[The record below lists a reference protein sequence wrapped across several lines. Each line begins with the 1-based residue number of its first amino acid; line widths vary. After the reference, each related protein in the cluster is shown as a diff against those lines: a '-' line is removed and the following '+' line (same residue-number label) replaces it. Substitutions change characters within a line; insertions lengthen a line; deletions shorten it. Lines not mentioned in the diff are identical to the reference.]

1 MIHERVRQRN
11 GQTDRQT
18 AHGTATIRVLSDLLD
33 AVDRGNTAALVLL
46 DLTAAIDTV
55 DHKILLERLRV
66 TFGDNLLHGF
76 SLISLDARST
86 FIVAA
91 NVLLLPTSSVVC
103 HKDRSSDRSF
113 SLFIPLIWR
122 RSLLNTDC
130 RYTNMPMTVTQG
142 YGSCQSDATSTLS
155 SDITE
160 CVDDMSP

>member
-1 MIHERVRQRN
+1 VTDR
-11 GQTDRQT
+11 GTDRQRT
-18 AHGTATIRVLSDLLD
+18 ETATIRVLSDLLD
-33 AVDRGNTAALVLL
+33 AVDRGDTAALVLL

-55 DHKILLERLRV
+55 DHEILLERLRV

-86 FIVAA
+86 FVVAA

-130 RYTNMPMTVTQG
+130 RYTNMPMTVK
-142 YGSCQSDATSTLS
+142 YMVPASLMPHLLCRPTSQNVLMTC
-155 SDITE
+155 TAG
-160 CVDDMSP
+160 CG